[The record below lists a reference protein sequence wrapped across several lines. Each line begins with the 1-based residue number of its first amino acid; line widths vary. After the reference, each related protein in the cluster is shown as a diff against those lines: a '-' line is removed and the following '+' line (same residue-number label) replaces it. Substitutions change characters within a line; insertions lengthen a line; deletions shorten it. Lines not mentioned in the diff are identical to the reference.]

1 MTGEFIGQAILWL
14 IAAVIVIA
22 IVYWVMHWLYRRST
36 KEVAFVRTGLL
47 GEKVVIDG
55 GAFVWPIVH
64 DITPVNMNTLPLAV
78 ERTREQAL
86 ITKDRMRVDVEAEFY
101 VRVRSDKSS
110 VSKAAATLGRRT
122 LETERLNGLLSG
134 KFESALRAVAAEMS
148 MGEMHENRGA
158 YVARVK
164 EQAQEDLSL
173 SEGKLT
179 GHMYLGLPP
188 TVARTISLDVVQA
201 FKEQLPDAHLTIIE
215 SLTVNLEEQIHLDRV
230 NMGLLYNPSSS
241 PTLETQLLAEEQ
253 LHLICGVDS
262 PYAQGRSRIALKDL
276 ADIPLIMPSL
286 SNSFRMLVEKEMQKL
301 NLKPQIEFE
310 INSVGVIIQLLAK
323 GMGAAILSRSVL
335 EFIPQSGLLT
345 AIPIE
350 QPALVNRLY
359 LAYSSKRLPT
369 KLQVKVRQILIDI
382 CQRHF
387 PGRDD

>member
-1 MTGEFIGQAILWL
+1 MSKKHSEDKRPME
-14 IAAVIVIA
+14 
-22 IVYWVMHWLYRRST
+22 Y
-36 KEVAFVRTGLL
+36 
-47 GEKVVIDG
+47 VIDLKQLSYFTHVAELG
-55 GAFVWPIVH
+55 SY
-64 DITPVNMNTLPLAV
+64 
-78 ERTREQAL
+78 TRA
-86 ITKDRMRVDVEAEFY
+86 AEFTN
-101 VRVRSDKSS
+101 VAQPVLSRQIRKLEID
-110 VSKAAATLGRRT
+110 LRQNLLIRHGRGVMLT
-122 LETERLNGLLSG
+122 DAGKILLKHSRLI
-134 KFESALRAVAAEMS
+134 LRQL
-148 MGEMHENRGA
+148 
-158 YVARVK
+158 